1 MTGWEGATEKMNE
14 MLARPIAVKPRDGYR
29 VWVKFDDGEE
39 GEVDYSHIPR
49 NGVFAAW
56 NDREVFERVYISEFH
71 SLTWPGGL
79 ELCPNST
86 YMRLTG
92 KTVEELMPSLARRL

>member
-1 MTGWEGATEKMNE
+1 MNE
-14 MLARPIAVKPRDGYR
+14 MLARPIAAEPRDGYR

-39 GEVDYSHIPR
+39 GEVDYSDIPR
-49 NGVFAAW
+49 IGVFAAW

-71 SLTWPGGL
+71 TLTWPGGL

-92 KTVEELMPSLARRL
+92 KTVEDLMPKARKYVENARAV

>member
-1 MTGWEGATEKMNE
+1 MENVNE
-14 MLARPIAVKPRDGYR
+14 MLARPIAVEPRDGFR

-39 GEVDYSHIPR
+39 GEVDYSDIPR
-49 NGVFAAW
+49 RGVFAAW
-56 NDREVFERVYISEFH
+56 NDREFFERVSISDFH
-71 SLTWPGGL
+71 ALTWPGEL

-92 KTVEELMPSLARRL
+92 KTVEELMPKARKRMENARAV